1 MEQVDIELK
10 QERVSIFHTSMNA
23 PELKMTMRDFA
34 SLAGVLKELG
44 TEQIYESPIDIMRF
58 LNIIQLLH
66 EASLGITD
74 PIENVEM
81 IYYRYQHTYLD
92 NEPPDIKYIN
102 HIIHILDKNN
112 WLTKQ
117 TRQIKLLSRGK
128 RMMDALIRLAND
140 SLAYYLEDDIGRS
153 LFQARRDAEISEAY
167 DDNGI
172 SGGNTIASMIMN
184 VEEAIEKLEERQLE
198 YLADRNALPQL
209 EVIHKLMLELE
220 TKMKERLAQFQT
232 VEDSLVM
239 SELIQRGV
247 TTITKGTA
255 LSLGVL
261 TKYIRFITMQNTPKG
276 NTISPER
283 IRNFIINMYNPPV
296 DSNIPNAHEIFS
308 FMEQET
314 YENESMDGIW
324 IPVKFASQI
333 GATDILDAIDY
344 LETYEPRVN
353 DPLDDE
359 EEVDYIEE
367 EISGS
372 SVDQLFEQA
381 SWQMT
386 KAVID
391 TEKIEEYLTDHGEVE
406 LEELI
411 VEASSTNWGDAIR
424 SLLAVSA
431 LSNNQKVEVQK
442 NKSTKT
448 YNKEWEWIQD
458 DDKQYNVRGKG
469 NQRQPVDSHE

>member
-1 MEQVDIELK
+1 MEQVASKLEEEKI
-10 QERVSIFHTSMNA
+10 SIFHTNINA

-44 TEQIYESPIDIMRF
+44 SEQIYESPIDIMRF

-81 IYYRYQHTYLD
+81 IFYRYQHTYID
-92 NEPPDIKYIN
+92 NEPPDIKQLN
-102 HIIHILDKNN
+102 HIIHTLDKNN
-112 WLTKQ
+112 WLIKQ
-117 TRQIKLLSRGK
+117 TRHIQLLSRGK

-167 DDNGI
+167 DDHGI

-184 VEEAIEKLEERQLE
+184 VEEAIEKLEDRQLE
-198 YLADRNALPQL
+198 YLADRNALPHL
-209 EVIHKLMLELE
+209 EVIHTLMLELE

-239 SELIQRGV
+239 SNLIQRGK
-247 TTITKGTA
+247 TAITKGTA
-255 LSLGVL
+255 LSLGIL
-261 TKYIRFITMQNTPKG
+261 TKYMRFIKMQHTPRE
-276 NTISPER
+276 NTISPEK

-324 IPVKFASQI
+324 IPVKFASPI
-333 GATDILDAIDY
+333 GSTDILDAIEY
-344 LETYEPRVN
+344 LETYEPRIN
-353 DPLDDE
+353 DPIDDDE
-359 EEVDYIEE
+359 EIDYIEE
-367 EISGS
+367 KISGGT
-372 SVDQLFEQA
+372 VDQLFRQA

-391 TEKIEEYLTDHGEVE
+391 TETIEEYLTSNGETE

-411 VEASSTNWGDAIR
+411 VEANSSNWGDAIR
-424 SLLAVSA
+424 NLLAVSA
-431 LSNNQKVEVQK
+431 LSNNQEVELTKKQ
-442 NKSTKT
+442 STKI

-458 DDKQYNVRGKG
+458 DDRQFSVRGTRNK
-469 NQRQPVDSHE
+469 RQPVDDHE

>member
-1 MEQVDIELK
+1 MEQVASKVKNEK
-10 QERVSIFHTSMNA
+10 VSIFQTDMNA
-23 PELKMTMRDFA
+23 PELKRTMRDFA

-74 PIENVEM
+74 QIDSVET
-81 IYYRYQHTYLD
+81 IYYRYKNTYSD
-92 NEPPDIKYIN
+92 FDPPDIKRLN
-102 HIIHILDKNN
+102 HIIYILEKNS

-117 TRQIKLLSRGK
+117 SKQIKLLSRGK

-153 LFQARRDAEISEAY
+153 LYQARRDAEISEAY
-167 DDNGI
+167 DDRGI

-184 VEEAIEKLEERQLE
+184 VEEAIDKLEERQLE

-209 EVIHKLMLELE
+209 EIIHRLMLELE
-220 TKMKERLAQFQT
+220 TIMKERLAQFQT

-239 SELIQRGV
+239 SELVQRGV
-247 TTITKGTA
+247 TAITKGTA

-261 TKYIRFITMQNTPKG
+261 TKYIRFITMQRTPTG
-276 NTISPER
+276 NTISPEK

-296 DSNIPNAHEIFS
+296 DSNIPNTHEIFS

-314 YENESMDGIW
+314 YESESLDGIW
-324 IPVKFASQI
+324 MPVKFASPI

-344 LETYEPRVN
+344 LEKYEPRVN
-353 DPLDDE
+353 DPID
-359 EEVDYIEE
+359 EVDDVEYIEE
-367 EISGS
+367 EISGN
-372 SVDQLFEQA
+372 SVDELFKKA

-391 TEKIEEYLTDHGEVE
+391 TETIEDYLSTNGETE

-411 VEASSTNWGDAIR
+411 VEASSSNWGDAIR
-424 SLLAVSA
+424 NLLAVSA
-431 LSNNQKVEVQK
+431 LSNNQKVELTKKQ
-442 NKSTKT
+442 STKT
-448 YNKEWEWIQD
+448 YDKEWEWIED
-458 DDKQYNVRGKG
+458 DDRQFSVREKRH
-469 NQRQPVDSHE
+469 QRQPVNDDE

>member
-1 MEQVDIELK
+1 MEQVASKLK
-10 QERVSIFHTSMNA
+10 KEKVSIFHTNMNA

-81 IYYRYQHTYLD
+81 IFYRYQRTYID
-92 NEPPDIKYIN
+92 NEPPDMKQLN

-153 LFQARRDAEISEAY
+153 LFQARRDAELSEAY
-167 DDNGI
+167 DDHGI

-198 YLADRNALPQL
+198 YLADRNALPHL
-209 EVIHKLMLELE
+209 EVIHTLMLELE

-239 SELIQRGV
+239 SNLIQRG
-247 TTITKGTA
+247 TTAITKGTA

-261 TKYIRFITMQNTPKG
+261 TKYIRFITMQHTPRG
-276 NTISPER
+276 NTISPEK

-314 YENESMDGIW
+314 YESESMDGIW
-324 IPVKFASQI
+324 MPVKFASPI
-333 GATDILDAIDY
+333 GATDILGAIDY

-353 DPLDDE
+353 DPIDDE
-359 EEVDYIEE
+359 EEIDYIEE
-367 EISGS
+367 EISGGT
-372 SVDQLFEQA
+372 VDQLFKQA

-391 TEKIEEYLTDHGEVE
+391 TETIEDYLTSNGEAE

-411 VEASSTNWGDAIR
+411 VESSSSNWGDAIR
-424 SLLAVSA
+424 NLLAVSA
-431 LSNNQKVEVQK
+431 LSNNQKVELTKKQ
-442 NKSTKT
+442 STKT

-458 DDKQYNVRGKG
+458 DDRQFSVREKR
-469 NQRQPVDSHE
+469 NQRQPADDHE